1 MSQLSV
7 PVFSVQTAL
16 ATASDSKNSLDGID
30 LALGQYESGTV
41 GFVRATNSYYR
52 YDAASAA
59 VPDGVTVV
67 QPLSGSGRWLL
78 LSSSVAAGQCAVL
91 RVAQDGSGD
100 FTTIEAALAFANA
113 NATAT
118 EPYTLVVCPGQ
129 YTPAATLPFTN
140 QYVSMRAEMPMTV
153 SIVAAVGVTPL
164 IQLGS
169 ASVSPFPAQCF
180 DGLVLSRQDGDVG
193 GIVAI
198 TNGDTGFVFFRECMF
213 LGDSATGILA
223 NPTNS
228 TTVICHESF
237 AVGLD
242 ATGAG
247 GGMLDIA
254 GSSSVVWI
262 DCPCFG
268 IGRFATIK
276 SNLSSLNC
284 TGAFVDSFD
293 TSTTVRVEAG
303 LFQCSNTILSNSSGG
318 AVWNVLCDGPSAQA
332 RLSDV
337 QCDLGGLSARQYTA
351 FGGHATIRAVGCVV
365 EDATTA
371 LDVDDGYIYALGC
384 KVMNAGTVVAIVGLN
399 APRIFVEGGDV
410 PIPPGAPA
418 ITGLTAYTGD
428 QETNGDALVCYNG
441 TAPAQQLRLDQT
453 FVPASSADAAGVVGN
468 IAWGSSGGTD
478 YIYVKF
484 PAGWRRVALAAF

>member
-1 MSQLSV
+1 MSQQDV

-16 ATASDSKNSLDGID
+16 ATASDSKDSLDGID

-41 GFVRATNSYYR
+41 AYVRATNTYYY

-67 QPLSGSGRWLL
+67 QPLSGPGRWLL
-78 LSSSVAAGQCAVL
+78 LSASVGGDCAVI

-113 NATAT
+113 NATVT

-140 QYVSMRAEMPMTV
+140 QYVSMRAAMPMTV
-153 SIVAAVGVTPL
+153 SVVAAVGVTPL

-180 DGLVLSRQDGDVG
+180 DGLVLLRQDGDVG
-193 GIVAI
+193 VIVAI

-228 TTVICHESF
+228 TTIICHESF
-237 AVGLD
+237 AVGLSSTD
-242 ATGAG
+242 FG
-247 GGMLDIA
+247 GGLLDIS
-254 GSSSVVWI
+254 GSSSVVWSE
-262 DCPCFG
+262 CPCFA

-276 SNLSSLNC
+276 SNLSSVNC
-284 TGAFVDSFD
+284 TTSFIDSLD
-293 TSTTVRVEAG
+293 ASTTVRVEAG
-303 LFQCSNTILSNSSGG
+303 LFQCSNTILSNSSGV
-318 AVWNVLCDGPSAQA
+318 AAWNVLCDGPSAQA

-365 EDATTA
+365 ENATTA

-384 KVMNAGTVVAIVGLN
+384 KVMNAGTVVAIGGLN

-410 PIPPGAPA
+410 PIAPGAAA
-418 ITGLTAYTGD
+418 IPGLIAYTGD

-453 FVPASSADAAGVVGN
+453 FVPADSADVAGVVGN

-484 PAGWRRVALAAF
+484 PGGWRRVAMVAF